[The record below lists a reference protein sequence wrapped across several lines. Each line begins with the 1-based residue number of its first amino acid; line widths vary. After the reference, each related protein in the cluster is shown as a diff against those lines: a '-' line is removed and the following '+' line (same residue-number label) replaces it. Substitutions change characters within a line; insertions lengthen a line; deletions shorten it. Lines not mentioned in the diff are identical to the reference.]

1 MFVEVG
7 RPIPEGTYQVTM
19 HIDDEMPIQLERYI
33 DATINQDTDNN
44 FTLYPNPI
52 KAGQL
57 AYLIGTFDSLAL
69 YDLNGLPIDTI
80 LSEDGVIKVPD
91 QPGMYILKINANNQ
105 TYSIKL
111 VVI

>member
-1 MFVEVG
+1 M
-7 RPIPEGTYQVTM
+7 
-19 HIDDEMPIQLERYI
+19 QLLTKTQTTRV
-33 DATINQDTDNN
+33 
-44 FTLYPNPI
+44 I
-52 KAGQL
+52 KGWFEEL
-57 AYLIGTFDSLAL
+57 GTFDSLAL
-69 YDLNGLPIDTI
+69 YDLNGLSIDTI